1 MAHKNLTS
9 AFARIA
15 GKSWLESEMVLSAV
29 LNKDLASAEGAMYNP
44 NPSAKEKTQ
53 ASAIHPSGIP
63 STLKASTAYPSFR
76 KATAKKLSLH
86 FGQPIRKT
94 PCQCVTID
102 ILIVTCPVSQF
113 FDSVCKGG
121 T

>member
-1 MAHKNLTS
+1 
-9 AFARIA
+9 
-15 GKSWLESEMVLSAV
+15 
-29 LNKDLASAEGAMYNP
+29 MYNQ

-53 ASAIHPSGIP
+53 ASAIHLSGIP
-63 STLKASTAYPSFR
+63 STLKVSTAYPSFR
-76 KATAKKLSLH
+76 KAIQQRNISLH

-102 ILIVTCPVSQF
+102 ILIVACPVSQF

-121 T
+121 I